1 MNESAALAVI
11 AQAPTLS
18 FLASLIERAASAL
31 EVDVETSRN
40 CLQRAVALLGLPV
53 TERTAEGS
61 HTKLAAWQTKRLL
74 TYIERNLSKRSRA
87 QDLSDIV
94 NLSASH
100 LNRAFKASVGHPP
113 HRFVIRSRIK
123 RAQLL
128 LRDTQRPLA
137 EIALDCGLCDQS
149 SLCRHFRRLVGQT
162 PQRWR
167 RENCVENQLRIE
179 E

>member
-40 CLQRAVALLGLPV
+40 CLQRAVALLGVPV
-53 TERTAEGS
+53 RERRAERS
-61 HTKLAAWQTKRLL
+61 TKLAAWQTKKLL
-74 TYIERNLSKRSRA
+74 TYIEGNLSKSIRA
-87 QDLSDIV
+87 EDLCDIV